1 MQNKQAQKASMPP
14 QLIRDIRG
22 MIDEARSSVATTVN
36 AGLTMLYWRVGK
48 RIKKDI
54 LKGERAGYGEQIV
67 STLSRQLVADYG
79 NSFTVKNL
87 RRMIQFAEVFHDEQ
101 IVVTLLRQLSWSHFV
116 SLIPLKDHLKR
127 DFYAE
132 ICRVERWSVRTLRK
146 KIDSMLFE
154 RTALSKKPDELI
166 RQELDSLRSEDR
178 LTPDMVFR
186 DPYFLDFLGLK
197 DRYLEKDLEDAILR
211 ELEQF
216 LLELGSG
223 FTFVARQKRIQVDSD
238 DYYIDLLFFHRKLRR
253 LVAIELKLGDFKPAD
268 KGQMELYLRWL
279 DKYERQDGEE
289 TPIGLI
295 LCAGKKHEAVEL
307 LELEKS
313 SIRVAEYLTELL
325 PRNILERKLHDA
337 IITARERLALP

>member
-1 MQNKQAQKASMPP
+1 MQNNPAQKASMPP
-14 QLIRDIRG
+14 QLIRDIRR
-22 MIDEARSSVATTVN
+22 MIEEARSSVAATVN
-36 AGLTMLYWRVGK
+36 AGLTMLYWRIGK
-48 RIKKDI
+48 RINKEV
-54 LKGERAGYGEQIV
+54 LRGERAEYGKEILA
-67 STLSRQLVADYG
+67 TLSQQLMQEYG
-79 NSFTVKNL
+79 NGFSYSALT
-87 RRMIQFAEVFHDEQ
+87 RMARFFEAFPDRK
-101 IVVTLLRQLSWSHFV
+101 IVATLSQTLSWSHFRE
-116 SLIPLKDHLKR
+116 LLPLEKHLQR

-325 PRNILERKLHDA
+325 PRNTLERKLHDA